1 MTHLTTDDA
10 ARWVAGLL
18 EPAQAQAFEAH
29 VRGCP
34 QCEARI
40 QAEARAELKL
50 EQAVHDAVPG
60 AVVRLR
66 PRIRWA
72 LLAAPLALAA
82 ALALTFRE
90 GPMEQSVGTA
100 DAGVRLEL
108 PDPTHFE
115 GERLPPEALEA
126 RSVFEL

>member
-18 EPAQAQAFEAH
+18 EPAQAEALEAH
-29 VRGCP
+29 ARGCP
-34 QCEARI
+34 PCEALL
-40 QAEARAELKL
+40 QAEARMEVKL
-50 EQAVHDAVPG
+50 GQALHG
-60 AVVRLR
+60 AGPASVIRLR
-66 PRIRWA
+66 TPVRWA

-90 GPMEQSVGTA
+90 GPLEQSVGTA

-115 GERLPPEALEA
+115 GEKLPPEALEA